1 MSPPS
6 SQRRRAIFLDK
17 DGTLVED
24 VPYNADPAKIR
35 FAPGAADAIR
45 SLSSAGFRLFVITNQ
60 SGVARGMFPISAL
73 AAIQSRVETM
83 MQEAGA
89 PLDGFY
95 FCPHLPDGSVAEF
108 AQRCDCRKPAP
119 GLILQAA
126 AEHDI
131 DLPESWV
138 VGDKLDDVEAGRQA
152 GCRTVLIGSSAKNDP
167 NCATAVVADLAS
179 AARVILS
186 FCGDGVAKSQH

>member
-1 MSPPS
+1 MSPES
-6 SQRRRAIFLDK
+6 SHRRRAIFLDK

-35 FAPGAADAIR
+35 FAPGAADAVR
-45 SLSSAGFRLFVITNQ
+45 SLSNAGFRLFVVTNQ
-60 SGVARGMFPISAL
+60 SGVARGIFPISAL
-73 AAIQSRVETM
+73 ATVRSRVETM

-119 GLILQAA
+119 GLILRAA
-126 AEHDI
+126 AEHNI
-131 DLPESWV
+131 DLSESWV
-138 VGDKLDDVEAGRQA
+138 VGDKLDDVEAGHRA
-152 GCRTVLIGSSAKNDP
+152 GCRTVLIGTSPNNDP
-167 NCATAVVADLAS
+167 KCATAVAADLAS
-179 AARVILS
+179 AARMILS
-186 FCGDGVAKSQH
+186 SSGDGMVTSQH